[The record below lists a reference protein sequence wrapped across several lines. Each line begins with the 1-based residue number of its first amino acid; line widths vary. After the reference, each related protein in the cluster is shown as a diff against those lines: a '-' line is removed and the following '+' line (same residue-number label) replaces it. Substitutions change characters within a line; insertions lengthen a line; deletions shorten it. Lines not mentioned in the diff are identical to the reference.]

1 MPNSINIPTPRLF
14 TGDAD
19 EKISQMHSYLFQL
32 AEQLAM
38 ILNSISVG
46 GTTQTAQAQS
56 SAGDVYSMQTQLK
69 QQIVD
74 TAATLREEADE
85 TETALQASINATN
98 QSLSELQGSINA
110 TNQSLSELQGNV
122 NAISLASLGMRRGIV
137 TTTGTL
143 ADGQYED
150 IQVSFDVLTSVPV
163 VVAGLV
169 GGSDDAG
176 YGGSVSCRVLAG
188 TITASGFTMRITS
201 STGQTTGYSYSAAW
215 IAVG

>member
-38 ILNSISVG
+38 ILNSISAG

-74 TAATLREEADE
+74 TAATLRTEADE
-85 TETALQASINATN
+85 TETALQASI
-98 QSLSELQGSINA
+98 
-110 TNQSLSELQGNV
+110 

-137 TTTGTL
+137 TTTSTL

-150 IQVSFDVLTSVPV
+150 IQVSFNALASVPV

-176 YGGSVSCRVLAG
+176 YGGGVSCRVLAG

-201 STGQTTGYSYSAAW
+201 STGQTTRYSYSAAW
-215 IAVG
+215 IAVS